1 MMGNLPR
8 LEGKIKEKI
17 ERWFT
22 EYGEEFIICT
32 REFCQGNRS
41 SLRPL
46 MNCLRDL
53 ATFVFAGNGIDLRED
68 LLEDLEYGIF
78 ELIGQYSSSAGGEK
92 LLESIQDTIISN
104 ITDIFADTKRRW
116 NLNNFKITESIEE
129 LDPYNGLIECRNDSP
144 PITKETAP
152 GQIEVQA
159 KKALEEMTV
168 FARKKF
174 RGDKNRKIAVNMLE
188 NPDRLQDFPWMAELA
203 NTSIGSVKVTLT
215 RIKQTL
221 ARNFNLKRLDGEM
234 TISRV
239 REIPD

>member
-1 MMGNLPR
+1 
-8 LEGKIKEKI
+8 
-17 ERWFT
+17 
-22 EYGEEFIICT
+22 
-32 REFCQGNRS
+32 
-41 SLRPL
+41 
-46 MNCLRDL
+46 MNSLRDL
-53 ATFVFAGNGIDLRED
+53 ATFVFAGDGIDLRED

-78 ELIGQYSSSAGGEK
+78 DLIGRYASSAGGEK

-104 ITDIFADTKRRW
+104 IIDIFADTKRRW

-129 LDPYNGLIECRNDSP
+129 LDPFNGLLESRKDNSAD
-144 PITKETAP
+144 TKEKP
-152 GQIEVQA
+152 SEQIEVQA
-159 KKALEEMTV
+159 KKALEVMAV

-221 ARNFNLKRLDGEM
+221 ARNFDLKRLDGEM

-239 REIPD
+239 KEISD